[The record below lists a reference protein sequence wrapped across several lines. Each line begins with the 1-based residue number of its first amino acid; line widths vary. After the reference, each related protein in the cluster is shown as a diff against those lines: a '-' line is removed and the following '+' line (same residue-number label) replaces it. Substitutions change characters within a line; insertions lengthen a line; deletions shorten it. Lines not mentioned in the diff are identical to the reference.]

1 MRGLQNKSFLSFLL
15 PSWLVFQVLSFLEH
29 QNSLCLPHSFPAI
42 PSYLMQREEKGLGS
56 EGREKVDQYEW
67 VQRFVS
73 RGQREC
79 YSKHC
84 VAHREIGS

>member
-1 MRGLQNKSFLSFLL
+1 MRGLQNKACLSFLL
-15 PSWLVFQVLSFLEH
+15 PSWLVFQLLSFLEH

-67 VQRFVS
+67 VQGV
-73 RGQREC
+73 RGSVIVNIVWHTEK
-79 YSKHC
+79 SEVKT
-84 VAHREIGS
+84 